1 MNSLDDL
8 LAVEVPEDATEA
20 WKEDLADRIEEI
32 INRKRSSTQGRESA
46 LNTYVHYL
54 MNHYAYD
61 QTRHKVGELFPAFI
75 KSIKAD
81 GSERETCLAL
91 RGTFS
96 VIRWKF

>member
-20 WKEDLADRIEEI
+20 WKEDLRDRMEEI
-32 INRKRSSTQGRESA
+32 IDRKRSSTQGRESA

-61 QTRHKVGELFPAFI
+61 QTRHKSGELFPAFI
-75 KSIKAD
+75 KSVKAD
-81 GSERETCLAL
+81 GSEKETCLAL
-91 RGTFS
+91 RGLFHFL
-96 VIRWKF
+96 R